1 MSSSLSTILARG
13 ITAGVLT
20 LSAAACDSSTLL
32 DGQGDPTADA
42 AHAQA
47 SAPAPSPI
55 AAVAVGSTSVQLWP
69 YVSSNLQAPEDPV
82 SLIFVGEA
90 DPRAL
95 RAALLSLDGDRT
107 AFGFPPVFPLNCT
120 WDDAIGGVQGG
131 YSEDAGWSGSA
142 IQLQCGAYQPIRFH
156 LRFFAAGGV
165 TLGGAHFEVLIP
177 GTADHQVLSWEL
189 AEQLVTVDFIRS
201 GLLGAAPA
209 QTAAINGS
217 PWREIPPVI
226 YNGLPAEL
234 QQLAGGP
241 IGSTA
246 APVPIQNDGHAT
258 ILSLAGRAAPV
269 PNRPPQDFVIQF
281 GQVVP
286 KPFCAGGAFQYVY
299 VDGPVRLRQWAEET
313 PSGNFVSHFHAE
325 GTLAVTPVDPSTSP
339 PTPIGDTYRAQVNE
353 MHRGRVTDQGS
364 FAQSTIIQMELP
376 PIGEF
381 RGRLVAVLG
390 VEAGGEGTFGLT
402 IECAP

>member
-1 MSSSLSTILARG
+1 MSSSFSTILVRG
-13 ITAGVLT
+13 FSAGVLT
-20 LSAAACDSSTLL
+20 LSAVACDSSTLL
-32 DGQGDPTADA
+32 DGQGDSTADA
-42 AHAQA
+42 ALAQV

-55 AAVAVGSTSVQLWP
+55 AAVPVGSTSVHLWP

-95 RAALLSLDGDRT
+95 RAALLALDGDRT
-107 AFGFPPVFPLNCT
+107 AFGFPPVFPFNCT

-131 YSEDAGWSGSA
+131 YTDDAGWSGSA

-189 AEQLVTVDFIRS
+189 AEQLVTADFVRS
-201 GLLGAAPA
+201 GLLGAAPS

-217 PWREIPPVI
+217 PWRAIPPVI

-246 APVPIQNDGHAT
+246 IPVPIQNDGHAT
-258 ILSLAGRAAPV
+258 ILTLAERAAPV
-269 PNRPPQDFVIQF
+269 PNRPPQDFVIQYD
-281 GQVVP
+281 QVVP

-313 PSGNFVSHFHAE
+313 ASGNFVSHFHAE

-339 PTPIGDTYRAQVNE
+339 PTPIGDTYLAQVNE

-390 VEAGGEGTFGLT
+390 VESGGEGTFGLT

>member
-1 MSSSLSTILARG
+1 MSTSVSIILSRG
-13 ITAGVLT
+13 FRAGVLT
-20 LSAAACDSSTLL
+20 LSLVACESPTMPSD
-32 DGQGDPTADA
+32 QGSRSAGA
-42 AHAQA
+42 ILAQA

-55 AAVAVGSTSVQLWP
+55 ATIPLGGVSVGIWP

-95 RAALLSLDGDRT
+95 RAALLSLNGDRT
-107 AFGFPPVFPLNCT
+107 AFGFPPVFPFTCT

-131 YSEDAGWSGSA
+131 YAEDAGWSGSA
-142 IQLQCGAYQPIRFH
+142 IQLQCGTYQPIRFH
-156 LRFFAAGGV
+156 LRFFAAGSV
-165 TLGGAHFEVLIP
+165 TLAAAHFEALIP

-189 AEQLVTVDFIRS
+189 AEQLVTADFVRS

-217 PWREIPPVI
+217 PWRDIPPVI

-246 APVPIQNDGHAT
+246 TPVPIQNDGHAT
-258 ILSLAGRAAPV
+258 ILTLARRPAPV
-269 PNRPPQDFVIQF
+269 PNRPPQDFVILYD
-281 GQVVP
+281 QVVP

-299 VDGPVRLRQWAEET
+299 VNGPVRLRQWAEET
-313 PSGNFVSHFHAE
+313 ASGNFVSHFHAE
-325 GTLAVTPVDPSTSP
+325 GMLAVTPVDPSTSP
-339 PTPIGDTYRAQVNE
+339 PTPIGETYRAQVNE
-353 MHRGRVTDQGS
+353 MHRARVTDQGS
-364 FAQSTIIQMELP
+364 VAESTIIQMELP
-376 PIGEF
+376 SIGEF

-390 VEAGGEGTFGLT
+390 VESGGAGTFGLT
-402 IECAP
+402 IECTP